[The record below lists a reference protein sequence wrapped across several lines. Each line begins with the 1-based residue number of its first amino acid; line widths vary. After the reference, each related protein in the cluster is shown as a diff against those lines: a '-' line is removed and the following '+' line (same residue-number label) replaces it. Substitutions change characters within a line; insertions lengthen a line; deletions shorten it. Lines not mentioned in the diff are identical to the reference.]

1 LSSASLI
8 HLLAQAFPYYLRGGS
23 IVIMLNDILNNI
35 KVVGFLLD
43 KKVFTYWFLIVV
55 GLGIPF
61 VIYKMICASQNKGE
75 LLKRIEAKRIKLFGK

>member
-1 LSSASLI
+1 MKI
-8 HLLAQAFPYYLRGGS
+8 
-23 IVIMLNDILNNI
+23 
-35 KVVGFLLD
+35 VGFLLE

-61 VIYKMICASQNKGE
+61 VIYKMICSSQNKGE